1 MWTAGESAE
10 ERRKKTWPNFKVG
23 PLTLSLQGTE
33 AAQCWI
39 RGGCMHKNKQTM
51 RTLSMNYL
59 VKWCV
64 LWTELG
70 TNKMKLEGTSAMNNF
85 NSKLHF
91 FDEATFHKLD
101 FFLGRHQKCLTHLHI
116 KAHKRLSEVAL
127 FQFS

>member
-1 MWTAGESAE
+1 MDSGGVGGRQT
-10 ERRKKTWPNFKVG
+10 KKKLWPDFKVR

-59 VKWCV
+59 VEWWV
-64 LWTELG
+64 VWTEIG

-91 FDEATFHKLD
+91 FMKPLFINWTF
-101 FFLGRHQKCLTHLHI
+101 FF
-116 KAHKRLSEVAL
+116 
-127 FQFS
+127 